1 MQFDINKILK
11 RKDGNMELLIVV
23 DMVNGF
29 IKKGNMAD
37 KYINHI
43 INPNIELIKKIN
55 KEGGNIVFIKDT
67 HKIKSR
73 EFDRF
78 PVHCLEE
85 SEESKVIDEL
95 KEYEKV
101 AFTKNST
108 SAMYAKGFKEYI
120 DNLKNLKKIILSGC
134 CTDICVMNL
143 ALDLQNYFDE
153 NNKNIDIIV
162 PKDVVETYSGPNHN
176 REEYNEIAF
185 KIMNNAG
192 IKLVKTWR
200 NI

>member
-1 MQFDINKILK
+1 
-11 RKDGNMELLIVV
+11 
-23 DMVNGF
+23 
-29 IKKGNMAD
+29 
-37 KYINHI
+37 
-43 INPNIELIKKIN
+43 
-55 KEGGNIVFIKDT
+55 
-67 HKIKSR
+67 
-73 EFDRF
+73 
-78 PVHCLEE
+78 
-85 SEESKVIDEL
+85 
-95 KEYEKV
+95 
-101 AFTKNST
+101 
-108 SAMYAKGFKEYI
+108 MYAKGFKEYI

>member
-1 MQFDINKILK
+1 
-11 RKDGNMELLIVV
+11 MELLIVV

-37 KYINHI
+37 KYINYI
-43 INPNIELIKKIN
+43 INPNIELIKKTN

-85 SEESKVIDEL
+85 SEESQVIDEL

-200 NI
+200 NIWIKQWWQTYMS

>member
-1 MQFDINKILK
+1 
-11 RKDGNMELLIVV
+11 MELLIVV

-43 INPNIELIKKIN
+43 INPNIELIKKTN

-78 PVHCLEE
+78 SVHCLEE
-85 SEESKVIDEL
+85 TEESQVIDEL

>member
-1 MQFDINKILK
+1 
-11 RKDGNMELLIVV
+11 MELLIVV

-108 SAMYAKGFKEYI
+108 SAIYAKGFKEYI

-200 NI
+200 NIWIKQWWQTYMS

>member
-1 MQFDINKILK
+1 
-11 RKDGNMELLIVV
+11 MELLIVV

-200 NI
+200 NIWIKQWWQTYMS

>member
-1 MQFDINKILK
+1 MTHFLFYFLEQDNPDSLFSFAIDIS
-11 RKDGNMELLIVV
+11 D
-23 DMVNGF
+23 D
-29 IKKGNMAD
+29 
-37 KYINHI
+37 
-43 INPNIELIKKIN
+43 
-55 KEGGNIVFIKDT
+55 EGQEASSSLALGIATV
-67 HKIKSR
+67 KIKYK
-73 EFDRF
+73 
-78 PVHCLEE
+78 LEE

-108 SAMYAKGFKEYI
+108 SAMYAKGFKEYM